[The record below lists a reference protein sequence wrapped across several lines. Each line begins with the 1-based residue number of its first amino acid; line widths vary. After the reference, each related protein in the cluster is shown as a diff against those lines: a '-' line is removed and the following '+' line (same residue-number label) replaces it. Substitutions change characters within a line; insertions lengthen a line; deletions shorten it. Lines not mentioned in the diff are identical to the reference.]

1 MILAVVKGT
10 VVSTN
15 KTEKLRGGKL
25 LIVEEWNLETKTASG
40 QPKVALDL
48 MGAGEG
54 ELVMCVCGSSARQT
68 EQTEKRPVDMAIIG
82 IVDQAEL
89 GGAVC
94 YRKYAQGFERDSV
107 RAAEPAEK
115 ADGAVTGRVTQAA
128 EPAEKA
134 DEVVA
139 GQVTQ
144 AAAPAEKAGEA
155 VDERVAQAAAHAE
168 KADGAVVGHVEAAK
182 KAEPTVAGAPAA
194 GPVTILQ
201 NLYAAAAA
209 AKGLPAKP
217 EPQTD
222 AAQPAPQTGA
232 ARPEQTKG
240 WKG

>member
-107 RAAEPAEK
+107 QAAVAAEK
-115 ADGAVTGRVTQAA
+115 AGEMVAERVTQAA
-128 EPAEKA
+128 AAAEKA
-134 DEVVA
+134 DEAVA
-139 GQVTQ
+139 GQVAQT
-144 AAAPAEKAGEA
+144 AGPAEKAGEA
-155 VDERVAQAAAHAE
+155 VAGQ
-168 KADGAVVGHVEAAK
+168 VEAAK
-182 KAEPTVAGAPAA
+182 KPEPTAA

-209 AKGLPAKP
+209 AKGLQAKS

-222 AAQPAPQTGA
+222 AAQPTPQTGTAPPASQTGA
-232 ARPEQTKG
+232 ARPEQAKG